1 MWRQYF
7 LCSFQSAFWQFFEQ
21 YLAIRHLPHFWSS
34 LTSSSSN
41 ASWGFSV
48 RYFRQPW
55 PKPWAALPWQ
65 RWDFLD
71 RLMIFP
77 IRSKIFVIF
86 QDFWQKI
93 KRLCWNREMKLVF
106 YSSSGRWLSADFTTD
121 VNWRKWETL
130 NKELRVVDISAVR
143 KVSWFGRRI
152 SSTSELT
159 KLKLFLIF

>member
-1 MWRQYF
+1 MPSSSIAFISKASFVMWRQYF

-77 IRSKIFVIF
+77 MPSKIFVIF

-93 KRLCWNREMKLVF
+93 KRLCYCWNREMKLVF
-106 YSSSGRWLSADFTTD
+106 YRQQRTHGGRWLRSLWLTQCWLHD
-121 VNWRKWETL
+121 WR
-130 NKELRVVDISAVR
+130 
-143 KVSWFGRRI
+143 
-152 SSTSELT
+152 ELT
-159 KLKLFLIF
+159 